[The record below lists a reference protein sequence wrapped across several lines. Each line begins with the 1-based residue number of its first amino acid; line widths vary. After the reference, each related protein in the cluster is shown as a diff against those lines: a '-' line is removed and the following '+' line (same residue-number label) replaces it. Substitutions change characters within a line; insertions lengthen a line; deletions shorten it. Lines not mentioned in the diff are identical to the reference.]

1 MERIRIDKMEA
12 DTHNQQG
19 LLNTIS
25 KRVDSDSLLRQ
36 RSEDDIKKY
45 VEIKFTSIVEQ
56 LKQDEKS
63 ALGREHRLLQQVQE
77 GLVTMNDI
85 IKGTKEQNLI
95 SVTHQQTLLTEQN
108 KKLKEMVDSIQTNIY
123 GRQQGI
129 ETELN
134 DQRAKVQEIETVVV
148 KQVTNANKTVENELN
163 RFEKIM
169 SAFEKYLE
177 SQLGDVRQSLQQ

>member
-1 MERIRIDKMEA
+1 
-12 DTHNQQG
+12 
-19 LLNTIS
+19 
-25 KRVDSDSLLRQ
+25 
-36 RSEDDIKKY
+36 
-45 VEIKFTSIVEQ
+45 
-56 LKQDEKS
+56 
-63 ALGREHRLLQQVQE
+63 
-77 GLVTMNDI
+77 
-85 IKGTKEQNLI
+85 
-95 SVTHQQTLLTEQN
+95 
-108 KKLKEMVDSIQTNIY
+108 MVDSIQTNIF

-177 SQLGDVRQSLQQ
+177 SQLGDVRQSMQQQTEDQKNARGENFADFVRKQDEMQGTVNVLAQNLSKIEEDAKDRAQLVRDELKVVESGLTQQFQELQNKIAGDDSTLQQRVQIAFDKTNFKFKE

>member
-1 MERIRIDKMEA
+1 
-12 DTHNQQG
+12 
-19 LLNTIS
+19 
-25 KRVDSDSLLRQ
+25 
-36 RSEDDIKKY
+36 
-45 VEIKFTSIVEQ
+45 
-56 LKQDEKS
+56 
-63 ALGREHRLLQQVQE
+63 
-77 GLVTMNDI
+77 
-85 IKGTKEQNLI
+85 
-95 SVTHQQTLLTEQN
+95 
-108 KKLKEMVDSIQTNIY
+108 MVDSIQTNIF

-177 SQLGDVRQSLQQ
+177 SQLGDVRQSMQQQTEDQKNARGENFADFVRKQDEMQGTVNVLAQNLSKIEEDAKDRA